1 MVSSQLLKE
10 ITIISVSNEKEPGL
24 YRERNTIL
32 RLYLDS
38 VFQYLCTDFAN
49 GNQENKN
56 SFAIT

>member
-1 MVSSQLLKE
+1 MVSSQLLKG

-24 YRERNTIL
+24 YRERNMIL

-56 SFAIT
+56 SFTST